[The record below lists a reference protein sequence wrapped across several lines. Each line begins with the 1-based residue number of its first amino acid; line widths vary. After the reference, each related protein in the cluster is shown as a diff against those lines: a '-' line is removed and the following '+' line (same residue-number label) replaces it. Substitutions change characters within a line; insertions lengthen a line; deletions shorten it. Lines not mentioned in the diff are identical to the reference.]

1 MPLLPEDAVRRC
13 LEARPVPTVQVLRAR
28 ANPMTATTRKYSLS
42 AVHKEIVTEKLVPAQ
57 PGKMNGCV
65 QCGSYCALGV
75 GVYFWAKILTPVAKQ
90 RYWSQRNCQLAG
102 ILIVIPGCLLF
113 LSGGSILNVGTLLVN
128 QALFTGLLLSKSVY
142 PNAGKQGPFEKESP
156 ATLLPK

>member
-1 MPLLPEDAVRRC
+1 MSRVQLSRILGSIAAVLASYVATFWLLTLPLHGFA
-13 LEARPVPTVQVLRAR
+13 
-28 ANPMTATTRKYSLS
+28 SLGRVGWVS
-42 AVHKEIVTEKLVPAQ
+42 AI
-57 PGKMNGCV
+57 
-65 QCGSYCALGV
+65 YCALGV

-90 RYWSQRNCQLAG
+90 RYWSQRNCQLAA

-113 LSGGSILNVGTLLVN
+113 LSGGPILNVGTLLVN
-128 QALFTGLLLSKSVY
+128 QALFTGLLLGKSVY